1 MQDWYQELI
10 PADKNFVL
18 VDTPKKFSTMAR
30 YLDDAKLAAF
40 DCETTGLNTRHDRII
55 GMGFATSFTN
65 AFYVPTLNGMGD
77 PYWEN
82 SAIMG
87 WMNKWLRN
95 ENIKKV
101 LHNGKYDRKMLRSR
115 GIDIGGFTFDT
126 LLADFLLDENLP
138 HKLEFCG
145 KRELPENHSNAHIRI
160 SEIVHKLGINNAA
173 KTAKGMLRV
182 PIELMKNY
190 GCLDVTTCWKLAQL
204 YEPRLEQ
211 ENLDRLFYMLIMPLQ
226 EVLMEME
233 ERGVK
238 IDVDKLRKLRDDEP
252 IFLQL
257 EKQIFEITEKRLN
270 LNSPEQISELLYD
283 KLKLPIQSDKD
294 GKRTTD
300 DKSLI
305 KLLDAHPVVDLIR
318 QYRSSFKIYTSYV
331 LGLSDLLDN
340 GRLYTN
346 YLVHGAR
353 TGRLASADPNLQN
366 IPVKTDQ
373 GKQIRAC
380 FIPDDGCSLG
390 PFDYSQIELRVL
402 ACYSRDPI
410 LLDAYFTGKDIHQKT
425 ASVAFQIPL
434 ESVQNERQAGKTLNF
449 GIIYGMAEH
458 GLVNALKGHWKPG
471 NEYLQAK
478 EFIQRYFD
486 EYKGVDALVKKVH
499 SDLEVTHEV
508 VNMFGRKRRFPNIQ
522 TATGGLKRYLLRQSF
537 NAYIQG
543 TASDITSLGLIRVN
557 NMLKKEGYA
566 TRPILDVHDEIIFN
580 IPENEKEVCEKIAKI
595 MIEPVGTM
603 DVPLEVDYKLHDC
616 WRK

>member
-1 MQDWYQELI
+1 
-10 PADKNFVL
+10 
-18 VDTPKKFSTMAR
+18 
-30 YLDDAKLAAF
+30 
-40 DCETTGLNTRHDRII
+40 
-55 GMGFATSFTN
+55 
-65 AFYVPTLNGMGD
+65 
-77 PYWEN
+77 
-82 SAIMG
+82 
-87 WMNKWLRN
+87 
-95 ENIKKV
+95 
-101 LHNGKYDRKMLRSR
+101 
-115 GIDIGGFTFDT
+115 
-126 LLADFLLDENLP
+126 
-138 HKLEFCG
+138 LEFCG
-145 KRELPENHSNAHIRI
+145 KRELPENHSSAHLKI
-160 SEIVHKLGINNAA
+160 SDVVHKLGIDNST

-190 GCLDVTTCWKLAQL
+190 GCLDVTTCFRLAQL

-211 ENLDRLFYMLIMPLQ
+211 ENLARLFYMLMMPLQ

-238 IDVDKLRKLRDDEP
+238 IDTDKLRKLRDDEP
-252 IFLQL
+252 TYLKL
-257 EKQIFEITEKRLN
+257 EKQIYEMTGKRLN
-270 LNSPEQISELLYD
+270 LNSPDQISNLLYE
-283 KLKLPIQSDKD
+283 KLKLPVQSDKD

-300 DKSLI
+300 DGSLI
-305 KLLDAHPVVDLIR
+305 KIMDAHPVVGLIR

-331 LGLSDLLDN
+331 LGLSDLLDD

-373 GKQIRAC
+373 GKKIRAC
-380 FIPDDGCSLG
+380 FIPDDGCKLG
-390 PFDYSQIELRVL
+390 PFDFSQIELRVL
-402 ACYSRDPI
+402 GCYSRDPI
-410 LLDAYFTGKDIHQKT
+410 LLDAYFTGKDIHRKT

-434 ESVQNERQAGKTLNF
+434 ESVGDESEERGAGKTLNF
-449 GIIYGMAEH
+449 GIIYGMTEH

-478 EFIQRYFD
+478 EFIKRYFD

-499 SDLEVTHEV
+499 ADLEITQEV

-543 TASDITSLGLIRVN
+543 TASDITSLALIREN
-557 NMLKKEGYA
+557 NMLKKEGYS

-580 IPENEKEVCEKIAKI
+580 IPKNEIEVCKKIAEL

-603 DVPLEVDYKLHDC
+603 DVPLEVNYNLHDC
-616 WRK
+616 WKK